1 MGENSGRRPK
11 TCDTIIKIMRFIF
24 ILFLISIGHW
34 AWAEGPS
41 SALDNTPSVETAAVP
56 APKAAT
62 PAVTSGAS
70 ANTIQE
76 PAPTGYV
83 YDLKKLIIQSRE
95 NIKRVNAKIKEQAV
109 IKRNQKREERAR
121 EYYQR
126 GMQLTDEGKLDEAR
140 EYFEKAVSITEHP
153 EMTGYIKES
162 ERRLKMQEQAIKHEE
177 VQRLKQV
184 EQDDRSKQEDA
195 QNAYQEAVALYK
207 EKKYKAAKDQ
217 FEHVDE
223 LVPDYK
229 AVRSYLHILDQDI
242 IQQEALNIKQQKVEI
257 ERQNKEA
264 EIARAREKEVWR
276 QEIDRKEKER
286 KVQVNG
292 QADKVYNEAVALYK
306 DRKFAAA
313 KEKFQEVEWVVPD
326 YKAERN
332 YLKNIDKDIA
342 EEEKRMAAQK
352 EKDLEKQ
359 KWEEEVARKKEET
372 QSKELD
378 AQKEKEH
385 RKQLEEEAQFV
396 YQAAL
401 TLFDKRLLDE
411 ALEKFNDIEKT
422 APGFKSTRVYIA
434 KIAQLKEKEKRR
446 QEEAAAQQARQK
458 VLADEKAKRDAEEA
472 QRRQL
477 AQDKAA
483 KEKRDRE
490 APLAKKRAELEETR
504 RRTQEAQRSY
514 DEGIVLYR
522 QKKFDPA
529 KEEFI
534 AVARIFPDFKDT
546 KEYLKKLN
554 VEAAALAS
562 QPAQPPKPQQN
573 ASKEEQ
579 MKEAQTIAELAQR
592 SAALYKQIS
601 ALTNDR
607 YTVTAKRKLSK
618 VEDVLNGLKAQKEN
632 LLRQMRE
639 EEERAHRAQV
649 AQVYD
654 EGIVALRNRD
664 FDGAKTK
671 FLELENT
678 SPNYKATRSYLQ
690 RIEQDK
696 ERAGQ
701 QAVLERTRAEETRA
715 KELEEKQQREETA
728 RAAAEE
734 EHKRQLRQAQEE
746 EVRGFAEK
754 ASILNDDILRLA
766 KEHNFD
772 EAKAKFEELEKV
784 VVSLKATKEAMGS
797 DQAKEEEVKK
807 FIQENVHR
815 SKETR
820 KAAQEKEQAHQKKL
834 ANALEAQKKEM
845 EGLAP
850 KQVERKKYL
859 EREEQRKQEM
869 ERRRQE
875 AERLERK
882 RQGRPAPPLDTQAK
896 PVLERLEAERAV
908 LRKQLEDGV
917 EAIYQEAIVLYKA
930 GKYIDAIQRFNDV
943 QDIIPDY
950 KRSKD
955 LMEKSIQFSARPKE
969 NISIVVPQPAIH
981 GGSRNKAVK
990 NALDRFEP
998 NVR

>member
-1 MGENSGRRPK
+1 M
-11 TCDTIIKIMRFIF
+11 
-24 ILFLISIGHW
+24 
-34 AWAEGPS
+34 
-41 SALDNTPSVETAAVP
+41 DNTPSVETAAVP
-56 APKAAT
+56 ASKAAT
-62 PAVTSGAS
+62 PGITPGAS
-70 ANTIQE
+70 APAIQE
-76 PAPTGYV
+76 QAPSSYV

-95 NIKRVNAKIKEQAV
+95 NIKRVNAKIKDQAV

-140 EYFEKAVSITEHP
+140 EYFEKAVRITDHP
-153 EMTGYIKES
+153 EMIGYIKES
-162 ERRLKMQEQAIKHEE
+162 ERRLKLQEQAIKHQE
-177 VQRLKQV
+177 VQYLKQ
-184 EQDDRSKQEDA
+184 EQQDERSKQEDA
-195 QNAYQEAVALYK
+195 QNAYREAVALYK
-207 EKKYKAAKDQ
+207 EKKYQAAKDQ
-217 FEHVDE
+217 FEHIDA
-223 LVPDYK
+223 LLPDYK
-229 AVRSYLHILDQDI
+229 AVRSYLRILDQDI
-242 IQQEALNIKQQKVEI
+242 IGQEALNIKQQKVEI

-286 KVQVNG
+286 KVQVNQ

-326 YKAERN
+326 YKAGRN

-342 EEEKRMAAQK
+342 DEEKRTAVQR

-372 QSKELD
+372 QLKEIEG
-378 AQKEKEH
+378 QREKEH

-401 TLFDKRLLDE
+401 TLFDKGLLDE

-422 APGFKSTRVYIA
+422 APGFKSTRIYIA
-434 KIAQLKEKEKRR
+434 KVAQLKEKEKRR
-446 QEEAAAQQARQK
+446 QDEAAAQQARQK
-458 VLADEKAKRDAEEA
+458 VLTDEKAKRDAEEA
-472 QRRQL
+472 QRRQS

-483 KEKRDRE
+483 KEKKDHE

-514 DEGIVLYR
+514 DEGIALYR
-522 QKKFDPA
+522 QKQFLPA
-529 KEEFI
+529 KEKFM
-534 AVARIFPDFKDT
+534 AVAKIFPDFKDA
-546 KEYLKKLN
+546 KEYLKKSDAQAVVIVL
-554 VEAAALAS
+554 
-562 QPAQPPKPQQN
+562 QPPPKPARPPKPVQVPKPQQN

-579 MKEAQTIAELAQR
+579 MKEARTIAELAQR

-601 ALTNDR
+601 ALTSDR

-618 VEDVLNGLKAQKEN
+618 VEDVLNGLKAQKEH

-654 EGIVALRNRD
+654 EGIVALRNHD
-664 FDGAKTK
+664 FDGARTK

-678 SPNYKATRSYLQ
+678 SPDYKATRSYLQ
-690 RIEQDK
+690 RIEQDR

-715 KELEEKQQREETA
+715 KELEEKQRREETA

-734 EHKRQLRQAQEE
+734 DRKRQLRQAQEE
-746 EVRGFAEK
+746 EIRGFAEK
-754 ASILNDDILRLA
+754 AAILNDDILRLA

-784 VVSLKATKEAMGS
+784 VVSLKATKEAMESG
-797 DQAKEEEVKK
+797 QAKEQEAKK
-807 FIQENVHR
+807 LAQDTHQL
-815 SKETR
+815 KETR
-820 KAAQEKEQAHQKKL
+820 KTAREKEQARQKKL
-834 ANALEAQKKEM
+834 INALEVQKKEM
-845 EGLAP
+845 EGQRRQERLNP
-850 KQVERKKYL
+850 KEELTPKESQERIDLSNKRKKYL

-875 AERLERK
+875 AERLERE
-882 RQGRPAPPLDTQAK
+882 RQGRSSDAPKAGQMQK
-896 PVLERLEAERAV
+896 KLEAERAV

-917 EAIYQEAIVLYKA
+917 EALYQEAIVLYKA
-930 GKYIDAIQRFNDV
+930 GKYIDAIERFNDV

-950 KRSKD
+950 KQSKD
-955 LMEKSIQFSARPKE
+955 LMKKAIQFSVKPQE
-969 NISIVVPQPAIH
+969 NIPGV
-981 GGSRNKAVK
+981 SRNKAVK

>member
-1 MGENSGRRPK
+1 
-11 TCDTIIKIMRFIF
+11 MRFIF
-24 ILFLISIGHW
+24 ILLLIRIGSF
-34 AWAEGPS
+34 AWGQEPR

-56 APKAAT
+56 VPAS
-62 PAVTSGAS
+62 AVTPVAS
-70 ANTIQE
+70 VPTVQE
-76 PAPTGYV
+76 PAPEKGQSSYV

-126 GMQLTDEGKLDEAR
+126 GIQLTDEGKLDEAR
-140 EYFEKAVSITEHP
+140 EYFEKAVNITEHP

-162 ERRLKMQEQAIKHEE
+162 ERRLKLQEQAIKHEE

-184 EQDDRSKQEDA
+184 QQDDRFKQEDA
-195 QNAYQEAVALYK
+195 QNAYREAVALYK

-217 FEHVDE
+217 FEHVDA

-229 AVRSYLHILDQDI
+229 AVRSYLRILDQDI

-264 EIARAREKEVWR
+264 EAARAREKEVWR
-276 QEIDRKEKER
+276 KEVDRKEKER
-286 KVQVNG
+286 KTQVNE

-342 EEEKRMAAQK
+342 GEEKRMAAQK

-372 QSKELD
+372 QRKALE

-385 RKQLEEEAQFV
+385 RRQLEDEAQFV

-401 TLFDKRLLDE
+401 TLFNKGILDE
-411 ALEKFNDIEKT
+411 ALEKFNDVEKT
-422 APGFKSTRVYIA
+422 APGFKSVRVYIV
-434 KIAQLKEKEKRR
+434 KTAQ
-446 QEEAAAQQARQK
+446 AAARQARQK
-458 VLADEKAKRDAEEA
+458 VIADEKTKRDAEEA

-477 AQDKAA
+477 AQDKTA
-483 KEKRDRE
+483 KEK
-490 APLAKKRAELEETR
+490 K
-504 RRTQEAQRSY
+504 
-514 DEGIVLYR
+514 EG
-522 QKKFDPA
+522 
-529 KEEFI
+529 E
-534 AVARIFPDFKDT
+534 
-546 KEYLKKLN
+546 
-554 VEAAALAS
+554 
-562 QPAQPPKPQQN
+562 
-573 ASKEEQ
+573 
-579 MKEAQTIAELAQR
+579 MKEAKTIEELAQR

-601 ALTNDR
+601 ALTDDR

-618 VEDVLNGLKAQKEN
+618 VEDVLNNLKVQKEH

-639 EEERAHRAQV
+639 EEERAHRARA
-649 AQVYD
+649 AQMYD

-664 FDGAKTK
+664 FDGAKAK

-678 SPNYKATRSYLQ
+678 LPDYKATRSYL
-690 RIEQDK
+690 RHIEQDK

-701 QAVLERTRAEETRA
+701 QAVLERTRAEEARA
-715 KELEEKQQREETA
+715 KELEEQQRREEAA

-734 EHKRQLRQAQEE
+734 ERKRQLRQAQEE
-746 EVRGFAEK
+746 EVRGLAEK
-754 ASILNDDILRLA
+754 ASILNDDILKLS
-766 KEHNFD
+766 KEHKFD

-784 VVSLKATKEAMGS
+784 VVSLKATKQAMES
-797 DQAKEEEVKK
+797 DQAKEQETKK
-807 FIQENVHR
+807 QAQENTLR
-815 SKETR
+815 LKETR
-820 KAAQEKEQAHQKKL
+820 KAAQEKEQAHQRKL
-834 ANALEAQKKEM
+834 INALEAQKKEM
-845 EGLAP
+845 ENQRRQERSGP
-850 KQVERKKYL
+850 KEELTPKERQRKKYL

-875 AERLERK
+875 AERLERE
-882 RQGRPAPPLDTQAK
+882 RQERLKKIDGSRKQKKKAEAKAREDAGSKAELDAQADQMRK
-896 PVLERLEAERAV
+896 KLEAERAV
-908 LRKQLEDGV
+908 LRKQLEDRV
-917 EAIYQEAIVLYKA
+917 EAIYQEAVGLYKA
-930 GKYIDAIQRFNDV
+930 GKYTEAGKKFNDV

-955 LMEKSIQFSARPKE
+955 LMKKSIQLSVKSQK
-969 NISIVVPQPAIH
+969 NIPVAVPQPVLH
-981 GGSRNKAVK
+981 GVSRNKAVEG
-990 NALDRFEP
+990 ALDRFES